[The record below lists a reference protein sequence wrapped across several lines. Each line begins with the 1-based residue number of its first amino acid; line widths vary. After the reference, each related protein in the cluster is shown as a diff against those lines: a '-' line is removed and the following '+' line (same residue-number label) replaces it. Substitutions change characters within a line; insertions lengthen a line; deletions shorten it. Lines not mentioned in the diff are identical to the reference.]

1 MNAGSR
7 RDAQGNPTSI
17 VGPFGQQTNLVLDSD
32 GYLHTATNPNGEM
45 VQLFYKPAVAGDP
58 HTGGLLSQYT
68 DAGNGSSSY
77 EYDADG
83 FLTSEIRADG
93 SSHTFA
99 RGGTLSPAT
108 VTRSQAAPDQ
118 SATRSQ

>member
-32 GYLHTATNPNGEM
+32 GYLQTATNPNGEM

-58 HTGGLLSQYT
+58 HTGYCGRLSRIL
-68 DAGNGSSSY
+68 N
-77 EYDADG
+77 
-83 FLTSEIRADG
+83 
-93 SSHTFA
+93 
-99 RGGTLSPAT
+99 
-108 VTRSQAAPDQ
+108 V
-118 SATRSQ
+118 